1 MTAVKEHECR
11 PIERSA
17 HSTSGRMLGKNIDK
31 SRGKGEAMTDKKDK
45 STLARR
51 DLFRA
56 AGLGVGA
63 LGAVAVGVAAGA
75 EPADAATPQA
85 TSQGYRE
92 TDHVRTVYELSRF

>member
-1 MTAVKEHECR
+1 MKA
-11 PIERSA
+11 
-17 HSTSGRMLGKNIDK
+17 
-31 SRGKGEAMTDKKDK
+31 DKKADMKDK
-45 STLARR
+45 GILARR

-63 LGAVAVGVAAGA
+63 LGAVAITAGAGA
-75 EPADAATPQA
+75 EPAQAAAPEG